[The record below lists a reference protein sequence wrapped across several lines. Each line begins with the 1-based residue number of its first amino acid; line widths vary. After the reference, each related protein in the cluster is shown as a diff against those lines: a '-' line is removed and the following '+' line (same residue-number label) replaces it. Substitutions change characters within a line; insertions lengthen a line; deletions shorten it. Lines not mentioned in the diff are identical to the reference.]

1 MNKGLRDLSAVIG
14 GLLLAAALAFVAIY
28 ASKKLGLAPKV
39 AAHVATSTTTFAR
52 SELPTLEARIDEV
65 VAAPPAER
73 GVPLDVLKTATV
85 TAAPWAPGLRLVK
98 TALGTEWEAARAEL
112 EDKTNGDVRAYA
124 IGDLLPHGSLLV
136 GITEK
141 SADIMVADTHL
152 VRLWVDGK
160 LERLHDLTQPI
171 TKPLKVASD
180 LDPDYEDRIRVALVD
195 LRSDDP
201 SVVQTAIDELVAAGD
216 PALELLMPQ
225 VDSLAPV
232 RAAEYSFPAGGDLQA
247 RPRTAG
253 VIVML
258 IVERITGQTF
268 GDLTKETL
276 TDAEARQT
284 ASAWKRWWGQ

>member
-1 MNKGLRDLSAVIG
+1 MNKGLRDLSAVVG
-14 GLLLAAALAFVAIY
+14 GLLLAAALAFVAV
-28 ASKKLGLAPKV
+28 AVSQKLGFAPSAAAKV
-39 AAHVATSTTTFAR
+39 RTSTTAFAKGA
-52 SELPTLEARIDEV
+52 LPEPEARIDEV
-65 VAAPPAER
+65 VAPAER
-73 GVPLDVLKTATV
+73 GVPVDVLKTATV
-85 TAAPWAPGLRLVK
+85 SAAPWAPGLRLVK
-98 TALGTEWEAARAEL
+98 TTLGTEWEAARAEL
-112 EDKTNGDVRAYA
+112 EDKTSGDVRAYA

-171 TKPLKVASD
+171 AKPLKVARD
-180 LDPDYEDRIRVALVD
+180 LDPDYEDQIRVALVD

-201 SVVQTAIDELVAAGD
+201 SVVQAAIDALIDAGD
-216 PALELLMPQ
+216 PALELLVPQ

-232 RAAEYSFPAGGDLQA
+232 RAAEYSFPAGGALQA

-253 VIVML
+253 VMVML
-258 IVERITGQTF
+258 ILEKITGQTF

-276 TDAEARQT
+276 TDTEARQI